1 MVGKMKSDEVIRF
14 LENRSSPFEFEY
26 IGYEVKTVEE
36 INSIFLM
43 VNPDPRNFE
52 LVPPG
57 SLVICHHKIS
67 IYSNYVYAKIL
78 LTARE
83 KGFNIYNYHLAWDVM
98 EDGIGDSFLTHL
110 GFVKTQFTQIE
121 LVYKNH
127 RIPRLGKIIKEKIS
141 FDEII
146 SRLNQLNVK
155 PTVLINPQ
163 CENQTIGYIPGGG
176 FVDSMI
182 IEMAEAGVGVL
193 ISSDPN
199 WVVEIVARELG
210 ITLISIDH
218 YKSEKYGLLSMKNIL
233 EEQFPGVP
241 ITILEEDYQTKCLP
255 SSKNDCSSGII
266 KEIPLK

>member
-1 MVGKMKSDEVIRF
+1 MSINTNKLIPLQMVGKMKSDEVIRF

-26 IGYEVKTVEE
+26 LGYEVKTVDE
-36 INSIFLM
+36 IDSIFLM

-67 IYSNYVYAKIL
+67 IYSNYVYAKIH

-176 FVDSMI
+176 FVGWWI
-182 IEMAEAGVGVL
+182 C
-193 ISSDPN
+193 
-199 WVVEIVARELG
+199 RFY
-210 ITLISIDH
+210 DH
-218 YKSEKYGLLSMKNIL
+218 
-233 EEQFPGVP
+233 
-241 ITILEEDYQTKCLP
+241 
-255 SSKNDCSSGII
+255 
-266 KEIPLK
+266 